1 MSFNIEFQLQPDQPK
16 PGENMSLY
24 ANVTL
29 FEDTRCEGY
38 ELLIKF
44 KHPNGHV
51 QEETR
56 HCEALDPHNGKW
68 HALVESFNPNE
79 TGTYSTEVT
88 VVVDHDIKASAHHTI
103 HIE

>member
-1 MSFNIEFQLQPDQPK
+1 MSFNIEFQLQPEQPK

-29 FEDTRCEGY
+29 FEDTRCEAY

-44 KHPNGHV
+44 KHPNGTV

-56 HCEALDPHNGKW
+56 HCEGLDPHTGKW

-79 TGTYSTEVT
+79 AGTYTAELT
-88 VVVDHDIKASAHHTI
+88 VVVNNDIKASAHHSI
-103 HIE
+103 HIA